1 MWLKILVLEG
11 EVDLA
16 RRVEVCLQGEG
27 MSIVRGDRSFSA
39 FFDDGGRADAAII
52 STSVLQDDAFSP
64 ADWELAEGI
73 PVLWVGLRQSSPRWA
88 EGKKPQILPLDFSCA
103 QLRARVA
110 QLIPVEKLAAKPAGP
125 EVAETEI
132 IYRSPNMGSFLAEA
146 RAYAPIDS
154 SVLIRGETGTG
165 KELVARLVA
174 KGHPRY
180 GKGPF
185 VAVNCGAVPDNLFE
199 SLFFGHVKGAFTGAW
214 RNHSGYL
221 ADARGGTLYLDE
233 IGDLPDFQQVK
244 LLRVLEESSV
254 MPVGGKETVAVDF
267 RLVAATN
274 RPLRQMIEAGK
285 FRADLYYRIAVIE
298 LQVPNLEERGA
309 EDKITLFQHAFAQA
323 LGRFRPGDPVP
334 ELPDWLGRLVVEKH
348 YPGNVR
354 ELLNLATRTAALY
367 AVSGNWCQE
376 RCQHFFSPPAVRQVD
391 DAMVLTEQERQER
404 NRIFVALDQNHW
416 RRAET
421 AALLGIS
428 RKTLW
433 EKMRKYDLG

>member
-1 MWLKILVLEG
+1 LKILVLEG

-16 RRVEVCLQGEG
+16 RRVEICLQNEG
-27 MSIVRGDRSFSA
+27 MSVVLGDRSFSA

-73 PVLWVGLRQSSPRWA
+73 PVLWVGLSQSGPKYAGR
-88 EGKKPQILPLDFSCA
+88 KKPQILPPDFSCA
-103 QLRARVA
+103 QLRARLA
-110 QLIPVEKLAAKPAGP
+110 ELIPSQPPTAPPALEEPADIGI
-125 EVAETEI
+125 V
-132 IYRSPNMGSFLAEA
+132 YRSPCMADFLAEA

-185 VAVNCGAVPDNLFE
+185 VAVNCGAVPDSLFE
-199 SLFFGHVKGAFTGAW
+199 SLFFGHVKGAFTGAC
-214 RNHSGYL
+214 RNHAGYF

-233 IGDLPDFQQVK
+233 IGDLPMFQQVK
-244 LLRVLEESSV
+244 LLRVLEENRV
-254 MPVGGKETVAVDF
+254 MPVGGKEPVPVNF

-274 RPLRQMIEAGK
+274 RPLQQMIEDGS

-298 LQVPNLEERGA
+298 LQVPSLDERGV
-309 EDKITLFQHAFAQA
+309 EDKIALFRHAFFQA
-323 LGRFRPGDPVP
+323 MSRFRPGKTVP
-334 ELPDWLGRLVVEKH
+334 EPPEWLAQLVAERH

-354 ELLNLATRTAALY
+354 ELFNLATRTAALH
-367 AVSGNWCQE
+367 AVAGGWQRE
-376 RCQHFFSPPAVRQVD
+376 RYERLFSSRSYLPPMD
-391 DAMVLTEQERQER
+391 EDLELSEQERQER
-404 NRIFVALDQNHW
+404 RRILVALDRSRW

-433 EKMRKYDLG
+433 EKMRKYEID